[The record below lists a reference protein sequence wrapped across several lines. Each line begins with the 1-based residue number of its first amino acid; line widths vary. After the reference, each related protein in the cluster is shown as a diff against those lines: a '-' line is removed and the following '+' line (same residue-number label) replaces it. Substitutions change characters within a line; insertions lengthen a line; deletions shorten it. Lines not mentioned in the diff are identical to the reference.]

1 MYLIWAYLPDEAL
14 NSLGITYYPDRY
26 WALAIPAWTFMLAL
40 FIYYFYFCYIL
51 MCADPLGSKG
61 NFTDNYSIINST
73 DPLSN
78 FYTRELGGIPEI
90 SDLPIEVV
98 NYCLYS

>member
-51 MCADPLGSKG
+51 ICADPLGSKG
-61 NFTDNYSIINST
+61 NFTD
-73 DPLSN
+73 
-78 FYTRELGGIPEI
+78 FHTRELGGIPEI